1 MTEQKGKGKG
11 MFVVTGIITLML
23 LIIGIITTSA
33 APPAKPHT
41 VYGFIFDSD
50 KKPVSEEQV
59 ILLNPDTGDSLQ
71 TATAKDGSYIFEL
84 ANLPHQY
91 KNGDL
96 LKVQVRT
103 QEVLLTVDTSVG
115 LQKVDDII
123 LVESPQS
130 KPDSTKKHP
139 IKNPTLTNSSS
150 PEQRRPSSIPEFSII
165 AIPVGITLLIFFSL
179 SFSRSKSKRRK

>member
-11 MFVVTGIITLML
+11 MFAVTGIITLML

-33 APPAKPHT
+33 APPPKPHT
-41 VYGFIFDSD
+41 VYGFVFDSD

-71 TATAKDGSYIFEL
+71 TATAKDGSYTFEL

-115 LQKVDDII
+115 LQKVDDTWNPRNLNPI
-123 LVESPQS
+123 LQ
-130 KPDSTKKHP
+130 KAP

-150 PEQRRPSSIPEFSII
+150 PEQRRPSSIPEFSTI
-165 AIPVGITLLIFFSL
+165 AIPVGITLLIFFS
-179 SFSRSKSKRRK
+179 FFISRSKSKRRK